1 MKPERRKALKRCQ
14 NKKRFAKFDSRI
26 SFSFSFS
33 KNLCHSCKFATKPF
47 CLSFEINSCCPQSR
61 FHKIQF
67 CFSSKAANVKTFL
80 IRSLAVRS
88 LDQNSITQRA
98 FISKA
103 YNVAVLYVFLWKLQL
118 FFKTYLIRWAYF
130 AISVVCK
137 VVARRN
143 LKKLF
148 VQGVESRDLYSI
160 RVNFTCVLY

>member
-61 FHKIQF
+61 FHNIQF
-67 CFSSKAANVKTFL
+67 CFSSKAANVKTFSL
-80 IRSLAVRS
+80 KESLAVRSLGS
-88 LDQNSITQRA
+88 LDQNSITHRA

-103 YNVAVLYVFLWKLQL
+103 YNVAVLYVFYGN
-118 FFKTYLIRWAYF
+118 F
-130 AISVVCK
+130 SCS
-137 VVARRN
+137 
-143 LKKLF
+143 LK
-148 VQGVESRDLYSI
+148 R
-160 RVNFTCVLY
+160 T